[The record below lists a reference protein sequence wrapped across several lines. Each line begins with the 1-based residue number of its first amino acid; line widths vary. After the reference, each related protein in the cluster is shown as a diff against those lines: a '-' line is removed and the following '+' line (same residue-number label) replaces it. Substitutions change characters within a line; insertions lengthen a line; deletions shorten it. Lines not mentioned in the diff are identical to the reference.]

1 MASDKDKIIA
11 RIRRWGPGTAFTPK
25 DFLDLASRGTVDM
38 TLAALLSD
46 GTIRRLA
53 RGLYDY
59 PRYSRLLEKPAAPD
73 LDQVA
78 RALARRYRWNII
90 PDGPLAAHLL
100 GLSTQVPARSVYI
113 SDGPTK
119 TITIGRQTIHFK
131 NARPKETSVA
141 SVRSEHGTA
150 LRAAEW
156 IFTLLFTL
164 EYALRL
170 ASVPRAWLAPA
181 PRAREKKHSC
191 TASSASCAFPVTRR
205 QMV

>member
-11 RIRRWGPGTAFTPK
+11 RIRRWSPGAAFTPK
-25 DFLDLASRGTVDM
+25 DFVDLASRGTVDM
-38 TLAALLSD
+38 TLAALLSG

-100 GLSTQVPARSVYI
+100 RLSAQVPARSVYI
-113 SDGPTK
+113 SDGPSK

-131 NARPKETSVA
+131 NARPKETGVA
-141 SVRSEHGTA
+141 SVRSGTVIQA
-150 LRAAEW
+150 LRHLGRRAVNDKVIEKLRRFLSAKEKRDLVRDARQSADWIYAA
-156 IFTLLFTL
+156 
-164 EYALRL
+164 A
-170 ASVPRAWLAPA
+170 RAIAG
-181 PRAREKKHSC
+181 ESH
-191 TASSASCAFPVTRR
+191 
-205 QMV
+205 